1 MVRRGYDLA
10 RLRVTHGLNHIGHA
24 LLCRLL
30 LPTLQAQPF
39 ASRVIAVSSVGH
51 RFAVISPHDRQ
62 CTYLKFLGW
71 GSYLSWKL
79 ASILYTKALHQE
91 LSGGW
96 CGGGGGGSSSS
107 NIIALSLSP
116 GIVKTGI
123 WSNTPPPLRSLVGW
137 VCDRDVGRGAATAVY
152 CSVAPCCAD
161 AAESGGSLWADC
173 RCVCVCVCVCLCA
186 RACA

>member
-1 MVRRGYDLA
+1 MVGATSQGFELQMG
-10 RLRVTHGLNHIGHA
+10 VNHIGHA

-91 LSGGW
+91 LSGG
-96 CGGGGGGSSSS
+96 GGGGGGGSS

-116 GIVKTGI
+116 GMEQHA
-123 WSNTPPPLRSLVGW
+123 PP
-137 VCDRDVGRGAATAVY
+137 AAQ
-152 CSVAPCCAD
+152 P
-161 AAESGGSLWADC
+161 GGLG
-173 RCVCVCVCVCLCA
+173 V
-186 RACA
+186 